1 MGNEPIVS
9 GAFGW
14 GRIFRLYSDHL
25 DAGGVSYDL
34 KTLTRVHPTYRQ
46 VLGIPSARLE
56 LVFGSERLVLRGIAA
71 IDDARRM
78 VAYLTEHCPDTHLSV
93 PPTGWQR
100 TREPEDEE
108 QERDERAQAITAP
121 IAVPRR
127 QQAHQERRQ
136 PRLQYPRPARAR
148 SRDSG
153 YSWGRQVMH
162 RFKRDDLPPVPVP
175 VRLPAGEYA
184 CYSAEAT
191 LCGECVLE
199 PAGPVYPTRD
209 HGLLILTNRRLMY
222 IGRKSQILL
231 GYARLFH
238 VSRLSGAVAFLAD
251 YWHKREIFVMRHPLE
266 CVMCL
271 ERILR
276 QFRQEEP
283 TPPARAAV
291 YLEESIL
298 DEEAYLVSILA
309 GTQTQRLDHMDEV
322 GPRKE
327 LNAEAEHETQK
338 VARVGRREAGERIGR
353 RDDRHSNGAMEP
365 GIW

>member
-9 GAFGW
+9 GAFSW
-14 GRIFRLYSDHL
+14 GRTFRLYSDHL

-34 KTLTRVHPTYRQ
+34 KTLTRVHPTYREI
-46 VLGIPSARLE
+46 LGIPSARLE
-56 LVFGSERLVLRGIAA
+56 LVFGRERLVLRGIAA
-71 IDDARRM
+71 VDDVRGM
-78 VAYLTEHCPDTHLSV
+78 VTYLTEHCPDVHLPV

-108 QERDERAQAITAP
+108 QERAERARAITAP
-121 IAVPRR
+121 ITATQR
-127 QQAHQERRQ
+127 QQARRVLRQ
-136 PRLQYPRPARAR
+136 SRLQYPRAVRVH
-148 SRDSG
+148 SE
-153 YSWGRQVMH
+153 YSWSRRVMRH
-162 RFKRDDLPPVPVP
+162 FKRGDLPPVPVP

-184 CYSAEAT
+184 CYSTEAT

-199 PAGPVYPTRD
+199 PAGPMYPTRD

-231 GYARLFH
+231 GYTRLFH

-271 ERILR
+271 ERILH
-276 QFRQEEP
+276 QFRQEEW
-283 TPPARAAV
+283 TPPARETA
-291 YLEESIL
+291 YPEESVL
-298 DEEAYLVSILA
+298 DEQAYLVSMLSDI
-309 GTQTQRLDHMDEV
+309 QTQRLDHADEV
-322 GPRKE
+322 GPQNE
-327 LNAEAEHETQK
+327 SDAEEVTQK
-338 VARVGRREAGERIGR
+338 VARIVPREAGERIGQ
-353 RDDRHSNGAMEP
+353 RDDRHINGAVEP

>member
-9 GAFGW
+9 AAFGW
-14 GRIFRLYSDHL
+14 GRVFRLYSDHL

-34 KTLTRVHPTYRQ
+34 KTLTCVHPTYRQ

-56 LVFGSERLVLRGIAA
+56 LVFGRERLVLRGIAA

-78 VAYLTEHCPDTHLSV
+78 VAYLTEHYPAAHLPS

-127 QQAHQERRQ
+127 QQARRELHQ
-136 PRLQYPRPARAR
+136 PRLQYPRTARTRAGSSW
-148 SRDSG
+148 SR
-153 YSWGRQVMH
+153 RVMH
-162 RFKRDDLPPVPVP
+162 HFKRDELPPVPVP

-209 HGLLILTNRRLMY
+209 HGLLILTNRRLLY

-276 QFRQEEP
+276 QFRQEER
-283 TPPARAAV
+283 TPLARQAV

-309 GTQTQRLDHMDEV
+309 GTQPQRVDLTDEV
-322 GPRKE
+322 GPRNE
-327 LNAEAEHETQK
+327 LDVEAVRETQK
-338 VARVGRREAGERIGR
+338 VAGGGPRKSGERRGR
-353 RDDRHSNGAMEP
+353 RDDRHSNGVVEP